1 MQYRDNPKNGQRLS
15 ALGFGCMRFPSS
27 SLGSID
33 IDAAER
39 LVTSAVDAGIN
50 YFDTAFLYRNNE
62 AALGEIF
69 KRNPGLREKIN
80 IATKLPQP
88 LCKKESDFDSYFTRE
103 LESLG
108 VEAVDYYLIHNMGSL
123 ADWTR
128 LVDLGITSW
137 IDDRK
142 RDGSIVNI
150 GFSFH
155 GPEGEFIR
163 LVDAYDWDFVQ
174 IQYNYLDEHNQAGK
188 SGLEYAASAGLPVII
203 MEPLLGGVLA
213 DKLPAAVGDLFAEK
227 PCSATRT
234 IETPVAWALRWVWNH
249 PEVTVVLSG
258 MNEPSQL
265 SENVAIVETAL
276 PNALDADDRAVIE
289 RARDTFRESYKV
301 PCTGCNYCM
310 PCPQKVTIPGTFAAY
325 NASYALGWYQGEKT
339 YVMNI
344 NPYGDQVKWA
354 GNCTACG
361 ACVKKCPQHIDI
373 PTELQRARKRIEPF
387 YIRWGVNIM
396 RKFTR

>member
-39 LVTSAVDAGIN
+39 LVTSAVDAGMN
-50 YFDTAFLYRNNE
+50 DCDTACLYRNNE
-62 AALGEIF
+62 ASLGEIF

-80 IATKLPQP
+80 IATKRPQP

-155 GPEGEFIR
+155 GPEG
-163 LVDAYDWDFVQ
+163 
-174 IQYNYLDEHNQAGK
+174 
-188 SGLEYAASAGLPVII
+188 
-203 MEPLLGGVLA
+203 
-213 DKLPAAVGDLFAEK
+213 
-227 PCSATRT
+227 
-234 IETPVAWALRWVWNH
+234 
-249 PEVTVVLSG
+249 
-258 MNEPSQL
+258 
-265 SENVAIVETAL
+265 
-276 PNALDADDRAVIE
+276 
-289 RARDTFRESYKV
+289 
-301 PCTGCNYCM
+301 
-310 PCPQKVTIPGTFAAY
+310 
-325 NASYALGWYQGEKT
+325 
-339 YVMNI
+339 
-344 NPYGDQVKWA
+344 
-354 GNCTACG
+354 
-361 ACVKKCPQHIDI
+361 
-373 PTELQRARKRIEPF
+373 
-387 YIRWGVNIM
+387 
-396 RKFTR
+396 